1 MARMSMLSLM
11 LFGLSALFAQRAFV
25 GTTPR
30 ARRSVLP
37 RRAEGEE
44 GEEYVAAAGDRL
56 KLKVLSPEGDGI
68 TVACSEVILPS
79 ATGQL
84 GILANHAPMM
94 SALDTGVLRYK
105 EDGAWKPVVVLGG
118 FATVDSNQLSVLV
131 NDFEKA
137 DEIDVKDAQKEL
149 DSATSM
155 MEKAETK
162 KDKLEAT
169 SKVKKAAAR
178 LQAAMFTSKK

>member
-1 MARMSMLSLM
+1 MQLLI
-11 LFGLSALFAQRAFV
+11 
-25 GTTPR
+25 
-30 ARRSVLP
+30 VLQ
-37 RRAEGEE
+37 
-44 GEEYVAAAGDRL
+44 
-56 KLKVLSPEGDGI
+56 VLSPEGDGI
-68 TVACSEVILPS
+68 TVACSEVILPR

-94 SALDTGVLRYK
+94 PALDTGVLRYK
-105 EDGAWKPVVVLGG
+105 EDGTWKPVVVLGG

-137 DEIDVKDAQKEL
+137 DGIDMKEAQSEM

-155 MEKAETK
+155 LEKAENK

-169 SKVKKAAAR
+169 SKAWIEVLFPLPLFAPFLLFVYVIVSYFAN
-178 LQAAMFTSKK
+178 LFLPYYYH